1 MNWTWKRN
9 HLFSGSKRLEN
20 VSERS
25 DDKFW
30 WQNNVPHRRHQ
41 IDMQYDTTWSLYR
54 FDSFTVRDPH
64 RSWFYRSQ
72 SCHLSHRKT
81 QQKHPK
87 CVYIYIIYLC
97 LSHHSRYCIWSVCR
111 QYLDVTEQLLDIC
124 VYVIYIYIFT
134 CMWIFNLWQPRTLD
148 RDIHCITGQL
158 KWYFTNPDAT
168 KRWEKF
174 PWEATFSTWGRDHS
188 PSRIYFKSSLM
199 SVCVYIRLSNRK
211 VFICIRLKHMSYYL

>member
-111 QYLDVTEQLLDIC
+111 QYLDVTGQLLDIC
-124 VYVIYIYIFT
+124 VYVIYIYIY
-134 CMWIFNLWQPRTLD
+134 MHVDLQPLATTDSGPRYSLYY
-148 RDIHCITGQL
+148 
-158 KWYFTNPDAT
+158 WAT
-168 KRWEKF
+168 KMIFHKPGCNQEMREIPLRSDLFNVRSWSF
-174 PWEATFSTWGRDHS
+174 TQ
-188 PSRIYFKSSLM
+188 
-199 SVCVYIRLSNRK
+199 
-211 VFICIRLKHMSYYL
+211 SYLL